1 MTKTVNRLA
10 AQGFVDK
17 RESTV
22 DARLSHVYLTDAGR
36 DAVARVR
43 KALRKS
49 QRVATADLSGKDLKS
64 LTKLLKKVE
73 RNIAEALD

>member
-1 MTKTVNRLA
+1 MA
-10 AQGFVDK
+10 
-17 RESTV
+17 
-22 DARLSHVYLTDAGR
+22 HVYLTDSGR